1 MVTTRSSSRL
11 FQAPARLRFWS
22 WRPHPPA
29 RRFTVGA
36 ARAASRMNLPRFWL
50 PLLCLALCAPVA
62 PAQTAEEIWQHF
74 ANSVRNSPPTTV
86 RDRPVMD
93 LYTASLLGEGLSED
107 EARLRVKR
115 IAGELRQQSR
125 ANNAL
130 YWDAMFRFGG
140 GPERPLQLLA
150 ETIQNM
156 PPGRAVDAGM
166 GNGRNSLYL
175 ASLGWTVTGYD
186 ISPEGLALARQRAAA
201 LGAKFEIVE
210 AGHREFNYGAAQ
222 WDLILLSYIVADE
235 GDLETLFGKTLWDSL
250 RPGGRIVCEGNFC
263 EPLVQFLL
271 PRKLPGFRLE
281 RYSDTD
287 GIRDGWAADNL
298 KGRVIRAVIWKRP
311 E

>member
-1 MVTTRSSSRL
+1 MKLQSIMLT
-11 FQAPARLRFWS
+11 
-22 WRPHPPA
+22 
-29 RRFTVGA
+29 
-36 ARAASRMNLPRFWL
+36 
-50 PLLCLALCAPVA
+50 LLYLALCATVTH
-62 PAQTAEEIWQHF
+62 AQTPEEVWRHF
-74 ANSVRNSPPTTV
+74 ADWVRNSTPTTV
-86 RDRPVMD
+86 RDKPVMD
-93 LYTASLLGEGLSED
+93 LYTASLLGDGLSED
-107 EARLRVKR
+107 EARSRVKR

-130 YWDAMFRFGG
+130 YWDAMFRIGG
-140 GPERPLQLLA
+140 GPERPLKLLA
-150 ETIQNM
+150 ETVQDV

-175 ASLGWTVTGYD
+175 ASLGWDVTGYD
-186 ISPEGLALARQRAAA
+186 ISPEGLALARQRASA
-201 LGAKFEIVE
+201 LGVEYKIAE
-210 AGHREFNYGAAQ
+210 AGHREFDYGAGQ
-222 WDLILLSYIVADE
+222 WDLIVLSYIVADE

-263 EPLVQFLL
+263 EPLVQLLL
-271 PRKLPGFRLE
+271 PLKLTDFRLE